1 MVLNKDGN
9 TTDNVSQENFTS
21 KTVGDEAIIWGN
33 WPYAYR
39 LWSTYS
45 WVMYRSANIRSFQQL
60 LTYLLD
66 PAVVD
71 NVILSWVWHCHTVI
85 TVLQPP
91 RIAITY
97 LYDLWLTRASCLSS
111 RSSACTAETDSYDS
125 GTARLLL
132 RVGHNSPPPVLSFL
146 PSLLCHFP
154 FLPYLPIII
163 YSLSLGPY
171 PLNPVR
177 EYERA
182 L

>member
-97 LYDLWLTRASCLSS
+97 LYDLWLTRAICLSA

-132 RVGHNSPPPVLSFL
+132 RVGHNSPPCSFFSSISSLSFPL
-146 PSLLCHFP
+146 PSLPSHYHLFP
-154 FLPYLPIII
+154 FPGALPFK
-163 YSLSLGPY
+163 SS
-171 PLNPVR
+171 
-177 EYERA
+177 
-182 L
+182 